1 MARSRS
7 IRAQETRL
15 AYWMLLPPVLIV
27 AAVVLF
33 PVAANFWI
41 AFKPVELPD
50 LRPPAPLYREG
61 ADVAAEAPEIAVRY
75 RMRNSAADAPI
86 VDVVLT
92 DTLPAAV
99 VPVDLPEAC
108 AVETARLVCRLG
120 DWQGGHRDE
129 LTFTVTAPEGADL
142 AALAEAIEAS
152 DPVFTGE
159 AANPLVSGPFTLDN
173 FRTVIDQREFWSVM
187 WVTIVYTIFG
197 TLGALIL
204 GLFAAQLL
212 NSSFRGRT
220 LLRGLFLFPYV
231 SPVIAVAFTWVFFLD
246 PFSGVVN
253 ALTVHYGVAEGP
265 INFLGERSVPVS
277 FLGVTVDFPLALATV
292 IAFEAWRY
300 FPLAFLFILARLQ
313 ALPQDLYE
321 AAEMDGA
328 TPLQKFRYITLP
340 QLIGILLI
348 LFMLRFIWTFNKFDD
363 IFLLTGG
370 AAGTRTLTVNVYEQG
385 FALLDLGAGAAVA
398 VITFGVLALFMV
410 LYFLLTP
417 KQETL

>member
-1 MARSRS
+1 MARSRT
-7 IRAQETRL
+7 IRAQEARL

-50 LRPPAPLYREG
+50 LRPPAPLWRESADVG
-61 ADVAAEAPEIAVRY
+61 ADARIEVLY
-75 RMRNSAADAPI
+75 RMRNSAADQPI
-86 VDVVLT
+86 LEVVLT
-92 DTLPAAV
+92 DAVPEGAAPAELPDACMV
-99 VPVDLPEAC
+99 EAGML
-108 AVETARLVCRLG
+108 TCRLG
-120 DWQGGHRDE
+120 DWEGGHRDQLD
-129 LTFTVTAPEGADL
+129 LTFSAAAGADPD
-142 AALAEAIEAS
+142 ALAQAMEESEAL
-152 DPVFTGE
+152 FTGE
-159 AANPLVSGPFTLDN
+159 AANPLLTGPFTLDN
-173 FRTVIDQREFWSVM
+173 FRTVVNQREFWDVM
-187 WVTIVYTIFG
+187 WITIVYTVFG

-253 ALTVHYGVAEGP
+253 ALTVHYGVADAP
-265 INFLGERSVPVS
+265 VNFLGERSVPIS
-277 FLGVTVDFPLALATV
+277 FLGLTIQFPLALATV

-300 FPLAFLFILARLQ
+300 FPLSFLFILARLQ

-321 AAEMDGA
+321 AAEVDGA

-385 FALLDLGAGAAVA
+385 FALLNLGAGAAVA
-398 VITFGVLALFMV
+398 VITFAVLAVFMV
-410 LYFLLTP
+410 AYFLLTP
-417 KQETL
+417 KQETT